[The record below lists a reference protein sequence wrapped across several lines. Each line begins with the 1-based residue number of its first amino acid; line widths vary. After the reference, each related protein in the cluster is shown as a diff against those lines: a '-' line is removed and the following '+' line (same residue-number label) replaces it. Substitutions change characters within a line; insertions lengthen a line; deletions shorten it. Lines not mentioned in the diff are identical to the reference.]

1 MWPLRYIWLA
11 LGILAFSTGVASAQ
25 AAEGAVTGPTTRIS
39 GEGTAKGASLDVAWQ
54 AKAKLGVLAGE
65 PVVSVTFM
73 FDVIGGFVTIPELGE
88 TGWSHVQT
96 RYESLPQEVREGV
109 RLIDVDLRLVFSNGI
124 NRYEVIADVGAS
136 GAPGTWSFNVPGSP
150 EWDSLF
156 AANGGYLGENSARGA
171 FSDTL
176 ELVDAR
182 IESYTLSLYELH
194 GRYLSLF
201 EDRERYRALELA
213 NNRLLEGL
221 DRSYGIDASQMKS
234 SWTNA
239 YFISENQSGALDDPQ
254 EWRARVDALDEALN
268 KLSSLPQDLR
278 AGTNHAPYDQAVKDL
293 RRLRSAIWDSV
304 RHHESNQIN
313 PADREEGYPVDFNL
327 NEFDKRVVERGGTLG
342 MDSITIIWD
351 DINFVNVNLFCAG
364 SYLGIAENQ
373 SGRPCGGEVRI
384 FSENERYEETERP
397 VHYIVFPDGLSDTLE
412 DYTLRL
418 YIHRFRNEVPDQT
431 KFRFQ
436 IRRGA
441 TVAVREGVLTRE
453 INASSFEDVSL
464 DGILQK

>member
-1 MWPLRYIWLA
+1 MRSLRFIWLA
-11 LGILAFSTGVASAQ
+11 LSILAFATGAVSAQ
-25 AAEGAVTGPTTRIS
+25 AAEGTVTGPTTRIS
-39 GEGTAKGASLDVAWQ
+39 GEGTAKGTSLDVAWQ

-73 FDVIGGFVTIPELGE
+73 FDVIGGFVTIPELGG

-96 RYESLPQEVREGV
+96 RYESLPQEVRQGV

-136 GAPGTWSFNVPGSP
+136 GAPGAWSFNVPGSP

-156 AANGGYLGENSARGA
+156 VSNGGYLGENSARGA

-234 SWTNA
+234 TWTKA
-239 YFISENQSGALDDPQ
+239 YFISENQSGALDDPK

-293 RRLRSAIWDSV
+293 DRLRSAIWDSV

-351 DINFVNVNLFCAG
+351 DINHIQVRFRCNGDKWLFSLPNDRACG
-364 SYLGIAENQ
+364 AEPRIVSN
-373 SGRPCGGEVRI
+373 EVYDEAI
-384 FSENERYEETERP
+384 HRP
-397 VHYIVFPDGLSDTLE
+397 VLYFVFPDGSGASLE
-412 DYTLRL
+412 DIEEIELEINYRVSGPVT
-418 YIHRFRNEVPDQT
+418 T
-431 KFRFQ
+431 KYRIQF
-436 IRRGA
+436 RRGDE
-441 TVAVREGVLTRE
+441 VAVIENELNRWKDYKHYYGAFERL
-453 INASSFEDVSL
+453 SFE
-464 DGILQK
+464 

>member
-1 MWPLRYIWLA
+1 MRSLRYIWLA
-11 LGILAFSTGVASAQ
+11 LGILAFSTGVVSAQ
-25 AAEGAVTGPTTRIS
+25 AAEGTVTGPTTRIS

-73 FDVIGGFVTIPELGE
+73 FNVVGGFVTIPELGE

-96 RYESLPQEVREGV
+96 RYESLPQEVQEGV

-136 GAPGTWSFNVPGSP
+136 GAPGTWTFNVPGSP
-150 EWDSLF
+150 EWNSLF
-156 AANGGYLGENSARGA
+156 VANGGYLGENSARAA

-234 SWTNA
+234 SWTKA

-293 RRLRSAIWDSV
+293 DRLRSAIWDSV
-304 RHHESNQIN
+304 RHHESNQID

-351 DINFVNVNLFCAG
+351 DINHIQVRFRCNGDTFFRHIHPGDRACG
-364 SYLGIAENQ
+364 AEPRIVSN
-373 SGRPCGGEVRI
+373 EVYDEAI
-384 FSENERYEETERP
+384 DRP
-397 VHYIVFPDGLSDTLE
+397 VHYFVFPDGLAASLE
-412 DYTLRL
+412 DL
-418 YIHRFRNEVPDQT
+418 E
-431 KFRFQ
+431 
-436 IRRGA
+436 
-441 TVAVREGVLTRE
+441 E
-453 INASSFEDVSL
+453 IETTHIPLS
-464 DGILQK
+464 GQQP